1 MNKSEL
7 NLPLIFTWRDIFKTE
22 AHSLIKYSIKKSEG
36 QKEEKKAQ
44 FKGEYKIL
52 VRNFT
57 LKLPC
62 QFHNGILNE
71 NVCQICVAY
80 FIVIAYYCT
89 NLMLRSHN

>member
-44 FKGEYKIL
+44 FKGE
-52 VRNFT
+52 
-57 LKLPC
+57 
-62 QFHNGILNE
+62 
-71 NVCQICVAY
+71 
-80 FIVIAYYCT
+80 
-89 NLMLRSHN
+89 